1 MRPWRP
7 ASYDEADVIDKPSYV
22 RSQSPLSGPAKASI
36 EQFRRDQYR
45 ALRSVDRSVSEIL
58 DALTDTER
66 LSNALIV
73 FTSDNGMLWGEHRW
87 SSKVVPYE
95 ESIRVPFVIRDDA
108 LISSPRRDDG
118 LVLNI
123 DLAPTF
129 AGLAGVQAPG
139 VEGRSLVPLFST
151 SRAPWRKDFL
161 MEHLEIGPGG
171 VPTYCGVHSRR
182 FVYIDYAT
190 GEEELYDLD
199 RDPSQM
205 TNVAESRSYRDILR
219 AERVR
224 LRQLCRPRPPGFAIR
239 Y

>member
-1 MRPWRP
+1 
-7 ASYDEADVIDKPSYV
+7 
-22 RSQSPLSGPAKASI
+22 LSDATKATI
-36 EQFRRDQYR
+36 ERFRRDQYR
-45 ALRSVDRSVSEIL
+45 TLVDVDRAVSEIV
-58 DALTDTER
+58 DALSDTGR
-66 LSNALIV
+66 LSNTMIV
-73 FTSDNGMLWGEHRW
+73 FTSDNGMLWGEHGW

-95 ESIRVPFVIRDDA
+95 ESIRVPFVIRDDV
-108 LISSPRRDDG
+108 LITSPRVDDRQ
-118 LVLNI
+118 VLNI

-129 AGLAGVQAPG
+129 ADIAGISAPG
-139 VEGRSLVPLFST
+139 AEGRSMVPLLSS
-151 SRAPWRKDFL
+151 SRGSWRKDFL

-199 RDPSQM
+199 RDPFQM
-205 TNVAESRSYRDILR
+205 TNVAASRAYGDVLR

-224 LRQLCRPRPPGFAIR
+224 LRQLCRPRPPGFAFG